1 MCTENHLKE
10 NIFDRF
16 FSAVFL
22 KKPAVQ
28 KSVFESGNLPAFI
41 PDLPVFF
48 VLPVPKTKNQ
58 PPIRAEGLRSPE
70 LNNNLFKCV
79 DGNTP

>member
-22 KKPAVQ
+22 KKTSSP
-28 KSVFESGNLPAFI
+28 KISV
-41 PDLPVFF
+41 
-48 VLPVPKTKNQ
+48 
-58 PPIRAEGLRSPE
+58 
-70 LNNNLFKCV
+70 
-79 DGNTP
+79 